1 MTGGLALSAIGF
13 GLFFLYWRKNRDF
26 LSVMLMAAFAL
37 RLGSAFLMEF
47 TPFFPEKYYT
57 DSVWYHEAASSIA
70 GSWRAFRPSDVTGS
84 FGHVNYSRLL
94 AVFYFVFGSSM
105 FIARVLNSFIGA
117 LTLIPAWKI
126 AERFG
131 GQRAGKVATSLY
143 AFWPSAIYFSMEIFR
158 EASITFL
165 FLWAVYFSL
174 RFLSETR
181 WPALLLSLLFSAI
194 TGLLRPEMMVFS
206 AFGLFLLV
214 VFGLRKKKA
223 SALYLVP
230 AVAVF
235 LLLAWHFSTQFP
247 YFKQENDVLRLDGA
261 YKLLNDLRE
270 GKIKDQ
276 SVYPETAL
284 FEGVRFGGWL
294 DVFKFLPTGIFHILF
309 MPLPGLYPLGGNPSR
324 ILSAGENLFLLILTV
339 VAIKNFILGRRGL
352 EAWYVVLL
360 LLFTL
365 SILAPV
371 EPDLGSAMRHKI
383 TFLPLIFSFVRRPF
397 TSQGA

>member
-1 MTGGLALSAIGF
+1 MIGGLALSAIGL
-13 GLFFLYWRKNRDF
+13 GLLFLNWRKNRDF
-26 LSVMLMAAFAL
+26 LSVALMAAFAL
-37 RLGSAFLMEF
+37 RLFSAFLMEF

-70 GSWRAFRPSDVTGS
+70 ASWRALRPSDMTGS
-84 FGHVNYSRLL
+84 FGHLNYSRIL
-94 AVFYFVFGSSM
+94 AAFYFVFGSSM
-105 FIARVLNSFIGA
+105 FVARVLNSFIGA

-126 AERFG
+126 AERLG
-131 GQRAGKVATSLY
+131 GQKAAKTTVVLY
-143 AFWPSAIYFSMEIFR
+143 AVWPSAIYFSMEIFR

-181 WPALLLSLLFSAI
+181 WPALLLSLLLSAVA
-194 TGLLRPEMMVFS
+194 GLLRPEMMVFS
-206 AFGLFLLV
+206 AFGLLLIV

-223 SALYLVP
+223 SALYLVAP
-230 AVAVF
+230 MAVL

-247 YFKQENDVLRLDGA
+247 FFKQENDVLQLDGA
-261 YKLLNDLRE
+261 YKILNDLKE

-284 FEGVRFGGWL
+284 FEGVKFKGWL

-324 ILSAGENLFLLILTV
+324 VLSAGENLLLLALTV
-339 VAIKNFILGRRGL
+339 VAIKNFILCRKGL

-360 LLFTL
+360 LLFIF

-383 TFLPLIFSFVRRPF
+383 TFLPMIFCFVFRPRL
-397 TSQGA
+397 Q